1 MILKTLVF
9 VLFDLLNKRYNMMP
23 DSFLKWK
30 VKTLKKRDIKTN
42 RIFSLIGFHKVW
54 FSWHLN
60 EPCTWGNKPVCLA
73 APGAGSRNTCRS
85 ECVSV
90 YVCMGNTEVTVVFMP
105 AVRML
110 SLPTTLFHSP
120 PLCFCLLVYVCQHII
135 LHSEVP
141 AASASLVTGR
151 TDPVWQRQRGLLVRW
166 CKSTGNKFF
175 IWTWFTQISSL

>member
-73 APGAGSRNTCRS
+73 APGAGSRNTCRC
-85 ECVSV
+85 ECV
-90 YVCMGNTEVTVVFMP
+90 CMYGEHWGDCCFHASRPDALFAHYSFSFAST
-105 AVRML
+105 ML
-110 SLPTTLFHSP
+110 LFAC
-120 PLCFCLLVYVCQHII
+120 LC
-135 LHSEVP
+135 VP
-141 AASASLVTGR
+141 AYNTALRGASCLSI
-151 TDPVWQRQRGLLVRW
+151 
-166 CKSTGNKFF
+166 TGNGAHWSGLTETERP
-175 IWTWFTQISSL
+175 IGAMV